1 MFFEGSEKKV
11 EIVFNKERIS
21 PLRSRP
27 ESFWSEL
34 VAKSQAT
41 ILGKVSSDEVDAY
54 LLSESSL
61 FVWDDRITM
70 LTCGRTTL
78 VRAIFFLLEAIPK
91 EDWEMLTFQRKNEYF
106 GHFQSTNFLDDI
118 EELGKHFDGSALR
131 FGNMDEHHNFVYH
144 LNRPYTPEPDDITT
158 ELLMYHIQGPAAESL
173 RCGSQSIENIR
184 EILGLDRFFK
194 DFKIHDFLFEPCGY
208 SMNAVKGDKYATVHI
223 TPQEDT
229 SYVSF
234 ETNVDIQKEMPEILS
249 SYIDVLKPNSFDL
262 VSFNNDNPLGVDQS
276 YLLLTQVQGNLGCGY
291 QVNFANYFKTHTG
304 VMTPYQ
310 L

>member
-11 EIVFNKERIS
+11 EIIFNKDRIS
-21 PLRSRP
+21 SLRSRP
-27 ESFWSEL
+27 ESFWSDL

-41 ILGKVSSDEVDAY
+41 ILGKISSDVMDAY

-78 VRAIFFLLEAIPK
+78 VKAILFLLGHIPK

-106 GHFQSTNFLDDI
+106 GHFQTTNFLDDI
-118 EELGKHFDGSALR
+118 EELGKHFDGTAWR

-144 LNRPYTPEPDDITT
+144 LNKVYAPLAGDITT
-158 ELLMYHIQGPAAESL
+158 ELLMYHIQGPAADSL
-173 RCGSQSIENIR
+173 RCGEQSLSNIR
-184 EILGLDRFFK
+184 EILGIERFFK
-194 DFKIHDFLFEPCGY
+194 DYQIHDFIFTPCGY
-208 SMNAVKGDKYATVHI
+208 SMNAIKGGTYATIHI

-234 ETNVDIQKEMPEILS
+234 ETNADIKKEMPEILG
-249 SYIDVLKPNSFDL
+249 SYIDVLKPNSFDFI
-262 VSFNNDNPLGVDQS
+262 SFNTENPIGINKN
-276 YLLLTQVQGNLGCGY
+276 YLLLTEVKGSLGCGY
-291 QVNFANYFKTHTG
+291 DVNFANYFKGHSD
-304 VMTPYQ
+304 VMAPFKI
-310 L
+310 

>member
-11 EIVFNKERIS
+11 EIVFNRERIS
-21 PLRSRP
+21 SLRERP

-41 ILGKVSSDEVDAY
+41 ILGKISSESVDAY

-78 VRAIFFLLEAIPK
+78 VRAIIFLLETFPK

-106 GHFQSTNFLDDI
+106 GHFQTTNFLDDI
-118 EELGKHFDGSALR
+118 EELGKHFDGVAWR
-131 FGNMDEHHNFVYH
+131 YGNMDEHHNFIYH
-144 LNRPYTPEPDDITT
+144 LNKEFKPVADDITT
-158 ELLMYHIQGPAAESL
+158 ELLMYHIQGAAAEKL
-173 RCGSQSIENIR
+173 RCPNQNIEDIR
-184 EILGLDRFFK
+184 EILGLNRFFK
-194 DFKIHDFLFEPCGY
+194 DFKIHDFLFDPCGY

-234 ETNVDIQKEMPEILS
+234 ETNVDIKKDMPEILA
-249 SYIDVLKPNSFDL
+249 SYVEVLKPNSFD
-262 VSFNNDNPLGVDQS
+262 VVTFNNESALSVDKS
-276 YLLLTQVQGNLGCGY
+276 YLLLTEVQGNLSCGY
-291 QVNFANYFKTHTG
+291 NVNFANYFKAHTE
-304 VMTPYQ
+304 VMAPYK